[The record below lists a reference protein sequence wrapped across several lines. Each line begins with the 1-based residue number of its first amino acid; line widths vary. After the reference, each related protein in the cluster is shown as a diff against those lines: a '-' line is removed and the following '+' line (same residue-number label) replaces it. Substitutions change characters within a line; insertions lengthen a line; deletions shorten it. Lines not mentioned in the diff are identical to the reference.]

1 MDCRAKDYGWSA
13 LLVVGDA
20 LTKAL
25 SRSSSCNLGLQ
36 TAAFPG
42 LQIEGVL
49 LCVGDDSL
57 AGHLPLEAA
66 NCAFDAL
73 VVVNLYLCHSKPPMR
88 LSSEKLTQRTPPVS
102 ISGRPE

>member
-1 MDCRAKDYGWSA
+1 M
-13 LLVVGDA
+13 GDA
-20 LTKAL
+20 LAKAL
-25 SRSSSCNLGLQ
+25 SRSSSCNLGFQ
-36 TAAFPG
+36 APAFAG

-66 NCAFDAL
+66 DCAFDAL

-88 LSSEKLTQRTPPVS
+88 LSSEKLTQPH
-102 ISGRPE
+102 G